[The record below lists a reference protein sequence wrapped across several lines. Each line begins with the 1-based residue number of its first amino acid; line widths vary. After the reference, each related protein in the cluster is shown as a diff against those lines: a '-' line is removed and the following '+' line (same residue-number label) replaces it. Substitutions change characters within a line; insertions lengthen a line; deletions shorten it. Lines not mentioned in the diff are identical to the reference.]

1 MRTATLIDWMAE
13 GDLVFHLRRASSRS
27 GFESDPLLD
36 PRYDSWV
43 AHAMT
48 EEERNRQVERLR
60 RRAQAS

>member
-1 MRTATLIDWMAE
+1 MRTATLIDWMSE
-13 GDLVFHLRRASSRS
+13 GNLVFHLRRANPRGIS
-27 GFESDPLLD
+27 SDPLLD

-60 RRAQAS
+60 RHKQIA

>member
-13 GDLVFHLRRASSRS
+13 GDLVFHLRRASGRS
-27 GFESDPLLD
+27 VESDPLLD
-36 PRYDSWV
+36 PRFDSWV

-48 EEERNRQVERLR
+48 EEERSRQVERLR